1 MVEISPLATAPHLD
15 SKEEHADHTVLHPK
29 PRLREKALV
38 KAIAAPQIDAD
49 MIARAERAVEALA
62 PSYAEWMKTTL
73 SAVQGALEAFEA
85 SDQGPDAIKAMA
97 LAAQDLR
104 GQSKQFGYTVAA
116 RMATGLCELLAGDE
130 LDVPLVVIRRHVEAI
145 ASVVRAGVKDQDNA
159 TALELVR
166 HLALL
171 CKEAKGRRDA
181 MSAHANGVSDEL

>member
-1 MVEISPLATAPHLD
+1 MVEISSLATAPHLD
-15 SKEEHADHTVLHPK
+15 GKEEHADHTVLHPK
-29 PRLREKALV
+29 PRLKEKALV
-38 KAIAAPQIDAD
+38 KAVGAPSMDAD

-73 SAVQGALEAFEA
+73 ASVQGALETFEA
-85 SDQGPDAIKAMA
+85 SDQGPDALRAME

-171 CKEAKGRRDA
+171 CKETKSRRDVSGA
-181 MSAHANGVSDEL
+181 AAGGVSDEL